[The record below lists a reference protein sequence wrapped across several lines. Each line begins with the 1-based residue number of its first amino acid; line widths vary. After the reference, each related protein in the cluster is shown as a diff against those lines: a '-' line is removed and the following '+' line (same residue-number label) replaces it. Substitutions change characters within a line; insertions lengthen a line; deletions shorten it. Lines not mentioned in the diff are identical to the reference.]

1 MTASPISAPRPP
13 KTQTIRRRL
22 ARRLLAPAAL
32 VAAAGCVATRND
44 IRLLQNDLRVMRA
57 EAAIADTARRRDL
70 EQLERVLG
78 TLQDSMRLVTA
89 RMAKS
94 QGDVREDL
102 YGLQQQLVQIQELTG
117 QSQRRLQELRAEME
131 QRSRELQAASTGAP
145 DSAGAP
151 AGAAGAAGATPP
163 QPGPNQLFQLALDQ
177 LRRGSTGAARTG
189 MQELLR
195 LYPTS
200 DVAAEAQFYIG
211 ESYAAEGKT
220 AQADSA
226 YAAVA
231 QRYPESSRA
240 PTALYKYALSLEKG
254 GRKREA
260 RQVLDDVV
268 RKYPR
273 SDEAVLARDR
283 LRTLR

>member
-1 MTASPISAPRPP
+1 VTAAGPLPRLTPLP
-13 KTQTIRRRL
+13 AAARRS
-22 ARRLLAPAAL
+22 ARRLLVPAAL
-32 VAAAGCVATRND
+32 AALSSGCVATRND

-70 EQLERVLG
+70 EQLERVLVNV
-78 TLQDSMRLVTA
+78 QDSVRAVTA
-89 RMAKS
+89 RLTKS

-102 YGLQQQLVQIQELTG
+102 YGLQQQLLQVQELTG
-117 QSQRRLQELRAEME
+117 QSQRRLQELRAELE
-131 QRSRELQAASTGAP
+131 QRSREMQASAAGPDTGTAAAGGAGGAP
-145 DSAGAP
+145 P
-151 AGAAGAAGATPP
+151 A

-177 LRRGSTGAARTG
+177 MRRGSTGAARAG
-189 MQELLR
+189 MLELLR

-200 DVAAEAQFYIG
+200 DVAAEAQFYVG
-211 ESYAAEGKT
+211 ESYSAEGKT
-220 AQADSA
+220 ASADSA

-231 QRYPESSRA
+231 QRYPDSPRA
-240 PTALYKYALSLEKG
+240 PTALYKFGLSMEKAN
-254 GRKREA
+254 RRREA
-260 RQVLDDVV
+260 RQAFDDVV